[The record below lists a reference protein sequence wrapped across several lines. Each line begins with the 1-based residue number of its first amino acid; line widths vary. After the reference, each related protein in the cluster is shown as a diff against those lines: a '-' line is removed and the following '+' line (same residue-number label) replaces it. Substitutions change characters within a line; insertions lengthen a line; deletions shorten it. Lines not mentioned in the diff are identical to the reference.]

1 MLPKLYEAVMMKGC
15 GKHRVF
21 AKAKLTCIKKPRKF
35 PLRGIRCKAFP
46 ASLTGSFMA
55 ILKNAKVLPF
65 L

>member
-1 MLPKLYEAVMMKGC
+1 VWETQGIV
-15 GKHRVF
+15 
-21 AKAKLTCIKKPRKF
+21 KAKLTSIKELRKF
-35 PLRGIRCKAFP
+35 PLRSIRCKAFP